1 MTEPVRRH
9 HWIVRLT
16 HWCAFALIFGMIASG
31 LQIYRAYPRFGERG
45 GPYYPNAFQD
55 VGIIGAALMLM
66 TKNYPA
72 LGALLGIG
80 VMCGA
85 VIAHVSVLGFN
96 VQGDRG
102 LHILL
107 LLTVVLSSGT
117 VLIARR
123 KTLPFI
129 GPTLD

>member
-1 MTEPVRRH
+1 MNKKG
-9 HWIVRLT
+9 L
-16 HWCAFALIFGMIASG
+16 LFGL
-31 LQIYRAYPRFGERG
+31 LQILAAAILLGAAVGKFSSTAG
-45 GPYYPNAFQD
+45 D
-55 VGIIGAALMLM
+55 VFIFTELGMEPTGRIIIGLIEATAALMLL

-102 LHILL
+102 LHIVL